1 MKGNN
6 KQEFMEDDDP
16 FLNQTEKKEK
26 PVKIMHPLT
35 ENEISEYTQVYYRYL
50 DKDGIPNKSPEN
62 QVVPIFNLEDMMRE
76 TPFKLHDDP
85 EEVMK
90 QEALIDPL
98 NYGSI
103 SLEMWL
109 KHMEFKTNYIEE
121 DLI

>member
-1 MKGNN
+1 
-6 KQEFMEDDDP
+6 
-16 FLNQTEKKEK
+16 
-26 PVKIMHPLT
+26 
-35 ENEISEYTQVYYRYL
+35 
-50 DKDGIPNKSPEN
+50 
-62 QVVPIFNLEDMMRE
+62 MMRE